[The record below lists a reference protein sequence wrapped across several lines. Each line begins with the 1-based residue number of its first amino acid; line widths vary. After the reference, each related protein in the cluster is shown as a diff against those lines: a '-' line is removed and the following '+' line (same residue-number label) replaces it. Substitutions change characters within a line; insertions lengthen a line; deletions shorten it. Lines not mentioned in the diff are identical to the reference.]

1 MNNRISILLA
11 RVMVVGTLIAA
22 AIIAAGLAW
31 YLSAHS
37 GGLPGDHIFRGE
49 PKYFENPVQMVRR
62 TFEPHATGERR
73 SLVMTGIFLL
83 LLNPPVRVFLA
94 GAGYWMERDRL
105 YAVISA
111 IVFAVLLVSFFW

>member
-1 MNNRISILLA
+1 MNRFSLLLA
-11 RVMVVGTLIAA
+11 RVMVTGTLVAA
-22 AIIAAGLAW
+22 AIIAAGLLW

-37 GGLPGDHIFRGE
+37 GELPGDHIFRGE

-62 TFEPHATGERR
+62 TFDPNVTGERR

-83 LLNPPVRVFLA
+83 LLNPPIRVFLA
-94 GAGYWMERDRL
+94 GVGYLMEGDRL

-111 IVFAVLLVSFFW
+111 IVSAVLLVSFFW

>member
-1 MNNRISILLA
+1 MNRFSILLA
-11 RVMVVGTLIAA
+11 RVMVTGTLVAA
-22 AIIAAGLAW
+22 AIIAAGLLW

-37 GGLPGDHIFRGE
+37 GEPPGDHIFRGE

-62 TFEPHATGERR
+62 TFEPNVTGERR
-73 SLVMTGIFLL
+73 SLVMIGIFLL

-94 GAGYWMERDRL
+94 AAGYLMERDRL